1 MKHILSIIAFAF
13 LGIATKA
20 QEFDQPFGQ
29 TKYLV
34 ENADLDSCGENCI
47 WSLKDAE
54 LQKLPEKSFYY
65 ISSNDSTLLIKEED
79 HTKSLYSR
87 LNDELY
93 NAGLEN
99 KLTKIIYDQMELYAK
114 RNFEYRDS
122 ICGVFSGHGLYSDKV
137 QLSINGSYT
146 SIVDGIGCLFLPEG
160 NTIENVIRVTTVRKI
175 ENLEKTLVIK
185 ENRWF
190 KHCNL
195 LPVIERTDVSSN
207 NVSLGSVTY
216 YTPANG
222 FSEETT
228 SKQKSKQEKRSATPT
243 IANRL
248 NKHQEEIPFSISKN
262 SKESCP
268 TISFDISKKTSSISY
283 EIYTLDGVRI
293 YHSDAMPLH
302 KGHYEKSLPIQHRS
316 NYIINMI
323 IDDKHYAKKVQ
334 F

>member
-13 LGIATKA
+13 LSLTSRA
-20 QEFDQPFGQ
+20 QEFDQPFSQ

-34 ENADLDSCGENCI
+34 ENADLDSFGENCI

-54 LQKLPEKSFYY
+54 LQKLPEKSLYY
-65 ISSNDSTLLIKEED
+65 ISDSDSTLLIKDED

-93 NAGLEN
+93 YAGLEN

-122 ICGVFSGHGLYSDKV
+122 ICGVFLGHGLYCDKV
-137 QLSINGSYT
+137 QLSVNGSYT
-146 SIVDGIGCLFLPEG
+146 TIVDGIGCLYLPEG
-160 NTIENVIRVTTVRKI
+160 NTIENVMRVTTVRKI
-175 ENLEKTLVIK
+175 ETLEKTLVIK

-190 KHCNL
+190 KHYSL
-195 LPVIERTDVSSN
+195 LPVIERTDISCN

-228 SKQKSKQEKRSATPT
+228 SKQKSKQEKRSATPNV
-243 IANRL
+243 ANRL
-248 NKHQEEIPFSISKN
+248 NKSQEEIFFSINKN
-262 SKESCP
+262 SQESSP
-268 TISFDISKKTSSISY
+268 TISFDISEKTSSISY

-293 YHSDAMPLH
+293 YHSDAMTLH
-302 KGHYEKSLPIQHRS
+302 KGHYEKSLPILHRS
-316 NYIINMI
+316 NYIVNFI
-323 IDDKHYAKKVQ
+323 IDDRHYAKKIQ